1 MKRLIRKAFG
11 QLLYHGTTLENL
23 QSITD
28 SGMIM
33 PQETDGAGLDVQN
46 KQSAKDRAF
55 NRLYDEGLRP
65 DTEEYDLKYESY
77 FEEEYEKELK
87 KINGYT
93 FFTDSMVLAKDY
105 SNSSPIVV
113 LEVSLPEDS
122 LLPDDNDCDDCVEWA
137 ESLQRIGQVKVPGTI
152 TDDYIVGV
160 HIFKDRDDEGQFF
173 PKLEWVNQYVR
184 DEELQKASKRK

>member
-11 QLLYHGTTLENL
+11 QTLYHGTTLDNL
-23 QSITD
+23 QSITN

-33 PQETDGAGLDVQN
+33 PQETEGAGLDVEN
-46 KQSAKDRAF
+46 MQSAKDRAF

-65 DTEEYDLKYESY
+65 DTEEYDAKYDVY
-77 FEEEYEKELK
+77 LEEEYNKELQK
-87 KINGYT
+87 LNGFT

-113 LEVSLPEDS
+113 LEVSLPEES
-122 LLPDDNDCDDCVEWA
+122 LLPDDNDCNDCRNWKD
-137 ESLQRIGQVKVPGTI
+137 SLQQIGQVKVPGMI

-160 HIFKDRDDEGQFF
+160 HIFKNRNDEGQFF
-173 PKLEWVNQYVR
+173 PKLEWINNYNQNI
-184 DEELQKASKRK
+184 E